1 MENIKISNKKKIDK
15 TAPKVND
22 VIDFLEY
29 IERFGDKVV
38 FKYFKKKQIVE
49 VTYKE
54 YVDLVHTLSA
64 GFSGVG
70 LLGKRIAVIGETS
83 VNWLASYTAVLASGG
98 VAIPMDKELDPA
110 QIVGFLDMVE
120 ADAIVYS
127 ESFNSKFEE
136 YIGNGSKRI
145 FIPMVPVEGKEE
157 SEVYKPFAK
166 LLEAGKAGVEAGY
179 KYPPAKDSK
188 EMAEMLFTSGTTG
201 TSKCVMLSQLNIYS
215 VVRAA
220 YETVDF
226 CHEDVIL
233 SVLPV
238 HHTYE
243 LACLQAG
250 MLYGMEIAINDSLG
264 HVMRNIS
271 VFKPTGLV
279 LVPLFV
285 STIYKKIWAEAEKQ
299 GRADTLRKGIKISEG
314 LRKVGIDV
322 RRKLFSSV
330 HEKFGGRL
338 VKIICGGAKLNPEYI
353 NGFEAIGI
361 SIYEG
366 FGITECS
373 PLAAVTPYY
382 ARKIGTIG
390 TEVPCCKIRIAPNGQ
405 QTENGDELG
414 ELQVKGTNVMLG
426 YYNNPEATADVF
438 TDDGWF
444 RTGDIGYKDA
454 DGYFYIT
461 GRSKFVIVLENGKNV
476 FPEEIEDYLDSIDE
490 IAECVVLGRKAED
503 SDEVKLVAVVYPNA
517 EKFPENET
525 AENMHAVITK
535 KVNDLN
541 RTLPSFKQI
550 KAVELR
556 DTEFEKTTSR
566 KIKRNLVK

>member
-1 MENIKISNKKKIDK
+1 MGNIIISNKKRIEKHAPYIIDI
-15 TAPKVND
+15 
-22 VIDFLEY
+22 IDFLEH
-29 IERFGDKVV
+29 IEKFGDKVV

-54 YVDLVHTLSA
+54 YTDFIRTLSA
-64 GFSGVG
+64 GFSTVG

-83 VNWLASYTAVLASGG
+83 VNWLATYSAILASGG
-98 VAIPMDKELDPA
+98 VAIPMDKELAPD
-110 QIVGFLDMVE
+110 QINGFLDMAQ
-120 ADAIVYS
+120 ADAIVYA
-127 ESFNSKFEE
+127 ESFNGKFEE
-136 YIGNGSKRI
+136 YIGKSSRI
-145 FIPMVPVEGKEE
+145 YIPMVPVEGKEE
-157 SEVYKPFAK
+157 SEVYKPFQR
-166 LLEAGKAGVEAGY
+166 LIEAGEAGVANGY
-179 KYPPAKDSK
+179 KYPRAKDPK

-226 CHEDVIL
+226 CPEDVIL

-243 LACLQAG
+243 LACLQAA
-250 MLYGMEIAINDSLG
+250 MLYGIEICINDTLG

-271 VFKPTGLV
+271 TFKPTGLV

-285 STIYKKIWAEAEKQ
+285 STIYKRIWAEAEKQ
-299 GRADTLRKGIKISEG
+299 GRAETLKKGIAISEKLRKA
-314 LRKVGIDV
+314 GIDV
-322 RRKLFSSV
+322 RRKLFKSV
-330 HEKFGGRL
+330 HDKFGGRL

-353 NGFEAIGI
+353 EGFEAIGI

-373 PLAAVTPYY
+373 PLTAVTPYY
-382 ARKIGTIG
+382 ARKVGSIGTDV
-390 TEVPCCKIRIAPNGQ
+390 TCCKMRIEPNGQ
-405 QTENGDELG
+405 QSDNGYELG

-426 YYNNPEATADVF
+426 YYNNPEATAEVF
-438 TDDGWF
+438 TEDGWF
-444 RTGDIGYKDA
+444 KTGDIGYKDEE
-454 DGYFYIT
+454 GYYFIT

-490 IAECVVLGRKAED
+490 IAECVVVGRKAED
-503 SDEVKLVAVVYPNA
+503 SDEVKLIAVVYPNA
-517 EKFPENET
+517 EKFAENET
-525 AENMHAVITK
+525 KENIHAAINAK
-535 KVNDLN
+535 IINLN

-550 KAVELR
+550 KGVELR

>member
-1 MENIKISNKKKIDK
+1 MGNIRISNKKRIEKH
-15 TAPKVND
+15 APNIMD
-22 VIDFLEY
+22 VVDFLEF
-29 IERFGDKVV
+29 IEKFGDKVV
-38 FKYFKKKQIVE
+38 FKYFKKKQIME

-54 YVDLVHTLSA
+54 YTDLVHTLSA
-64 GFSGVG
+64 GLSSVG

-83 VNWLASYTAVLASGG
+83 VNWLATYTAIIASGG
-98 VAIPMDKELDPA
+98 IAIPMDKELAPD
-110 QIVGFLDMVE
+110 QIIGFLDMVD

-127 ESFNSKFEE
+127 ESFNPKFDE
-136 YIGNGSKRI
+136 YIGKGSRVY
-145 FIPMVPVEGKEE
+145 IPIVPAEGREE
-157 SEVYKPFAK
+157 NEVYKPFER
-166 LLEAGKAGVEAGY
+166 LLEAGAAGVANGY
-179 KYPPAKDSK
+179 KYPRAKDPK

-215 VVRAA
+215 VVKAA

-250 MLYGMEIAINDSLG
+250 MLYGMEICINDTIG
-264 HVMRNIS
+264 HVMRNIAA
-271 VFKPTGLV
+271 FKPTGLV

-353 NGFEAIGI
+353 EGFEAIGI

-382 ARKIGTIG
+382 ARKVGSIG
-390 TEVPCCKIRIAPNGQ
+390 TEVTCCRMRIEPNGQ
-405 QTENGDELG
+405 QTEDGHDLG

-444 RTGDIGYKDA
+444 RTGDIGYKDE
-454 DGYFYIT
+454 DGYYYIT

-476 FPEEIEDYLDSIDE
+476 FPEEIEDYLDAIDE

-503 SDEVKLVAVVYPNA
+503 SDEVKLIAVVYPNA
-517 EKFPENET
+517 EKFAENET
-525 AENMHAVITK
+525 KENIHAAITA

-550 KAVELR
+550 KGVELR

>member
-1 MENIKISNKKKIDK
+1 MENIMISNKKKIDK
-15 TAPKVND
+15 TAPKIDD
-22 VIDFLEY
+22 VIDFLEH
-29 IERFGDKVV
+29 IEKFGDKVV

-54 YVDLVHTLSA
+54 YVNLVRTLSA

-83 VNWLASYTAVLASGG
+83 VNWLATYTAILASGG

-110 QIVGFLDMVE
+110 QIIGFLDMVE

-127 ESFNSKFEE
+127 ESFNKKFEE
-136 YIGNGSKRI
+136 YIGKDGKRI
-145 FIPMVPVEGKEE
+145 FIPMVPAEGKEE
-157 SEVYKPFAK
+157 NATYMPFER
-166 LLEAGKAGVEAGY
+166 LLESGVKGVAEGY
-179 KYPPAKDSK
+179 RYPKAKDPK

-215 VVRAA
+215 AVRAA

-299 GRADTLRKGIKISEG
+299 GRDGTLKKGIKISEG

-361 SIYEG
+361 SVYEG

-382 ARKIGTIG
+382 ARKVGSIG
-390 TEVPCCKIRIAPNGQ
+390 TEVTCCKMRIEPNGQ
-405 QTENGDELG
+405 QTENGDALG

-426 YYNNPEATADVF
+426 YYNNPEANADVF

-476 FPEEIEDYLDSIDE
+476 FPEEIEDYLDSIEE

-525 AENMHAVITK
+525 RENMHAVITK

-550 KAVELR
+550 KVVELR